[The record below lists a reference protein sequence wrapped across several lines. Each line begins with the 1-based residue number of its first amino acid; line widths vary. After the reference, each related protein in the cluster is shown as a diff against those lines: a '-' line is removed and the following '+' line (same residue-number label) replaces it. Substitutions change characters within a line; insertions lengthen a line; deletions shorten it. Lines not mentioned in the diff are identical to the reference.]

1 MRWIQSMQ
9 KISSLL
15 YVEDEAETRE
25 LIVEALEAY
34 FPEVQLQT
42 ASNGAEGLRI
52 FQESRPQ
59 LVLTDI
65 RMPVMDGI
73 QMAAEIKALDPLV
86 DVIALTAYNDSS
98 FLSTAADIGF
108 SDYVLKPVDYELLFG
123 TLEKFLAKHRERS

>member
-1 MRWIQSMQ
+1 MALENG
-9 KISSLL
+9 KNLLSLL

-108 SDYVLKPVDYELLFG
+108 SDYVLKPVDYELLFA
-123 TLEKFLAKHRERS
+123 TLEKFLAKHRERA